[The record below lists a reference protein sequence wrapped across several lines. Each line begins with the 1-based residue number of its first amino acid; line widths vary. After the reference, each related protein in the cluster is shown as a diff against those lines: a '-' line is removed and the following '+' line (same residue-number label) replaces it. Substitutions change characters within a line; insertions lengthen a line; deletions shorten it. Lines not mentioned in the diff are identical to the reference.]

1 MATNNM
7 SCLQS
12 PYPHKTDKVWQPTT
26 CVAYSHHTPIRLNDA
41 PKVQQSRLQHVTW
54 LGNTTALILVAENDI
69 YVRLSPDGGQDF
81 RLTDSGR
88 PGTIYNGIPD
98 WLYQGAYRIE
108 MNYTQIGTGA
118 DPLSQT
124 PKAPSLD
131 VKRPDRFDDPSLW
144 SNADV

>member
-1 MATNNM
+1 MATNM
-7 SCLQS
+7 SCLQ
-12 PYPHKTDKVWQPTT
+12 PLYHHKTDQVWQLTT
-26 CVAYSHHTPIRLNDA
+26 CLAYSHHTPIRLNDA
-41 PKVQQSRLQHVTW
+41 PKVQQSRLQYVTW

-98 WLYQGAYRIE
+98 WLYQGGCNTE
-108 MNYTQIGTGA
+108 MHYIQTGNGA
-118 DPLSQT
+118 DPDLSRT

-131 VKRPDRFDDPSLW
+131 VKRLDRVTDPSL
-144 SNADV
+144 